1 MDFLSPRAV
10 VMNRLPPTASVLP
23 EKRRNLTL
31 GDGVSRGR
39 LSKSLAGI
47 GEAELRKF
55 WNP

>member
-10 VMNRLPPTASVLP
+10 MMNRLPSTASVLP
-23 EKRRNLTL
+23 EKRGNLTL

-39 LSKSLAGI
+39 LSKSLADI

>member
-1 MDFLSPRAV
+1 MDFLSPRAMM
-10 VMNRLPPTASVLP
+10 MNRLPSTASVLP
-23 EKRRNLTL
+23 EKREILTL

-39 LSKSLAGI
+39 LSKSLADI

>member
-10 VMNRLPPTASVLP
+10 MMNRLPPTASVLP
-23 EKRRNLTL
+23 EKRGNLTL

-39 LSKSLAGI
+39 LSKSLA
-47 GEAELRKF
+47 ELRKF